1 MDVVEESTGFLERV
15 AALDIGKT
23 SVTACV
29 RVPHPSKP
37 GRRAQEVREYLTLTS
52 ALLKL
57 ADWLRCERVSLVSME
72 GTSDYW
78 KPIYYLLE
86 AEEFTRWLLNA
97 RHVKNAPGRPKT
109 DKLDAVWLAKV
120 TERGMCA
127 PSLVHPK
134 PIRQLRDLTRYRRS
148 LIRER
153 TREKQRC
160 ESCWKMPR
168 SSCPDQ
174 AAQCD
179 Q

>member
-1 MDVVEESTGFLERV
+1 VDVVEESTGFVERV

-23 SVTACV
+23 SVMACV

-86 AEEFTRWLLNA
+86 TEEFTRWLLNA

-120 TERGMCA
+120 TERACVPPAWCTPNQSGNYG
-127 PSLVHPK
+127 
-134 PIRQLRDLTRYRRS
+134 T
-148 LIRER
+148 
-153 TREKQRC
+153 
-160 ESCWKMPR
+160 
-168 SSCPDQ
+168 
-174 AAQCD
+174 
-179 Q
+179 